1 MKKDIIMGTE
11 IYDLRDLMMMIKE
24 KKDLDAN
31 LTLEFDC
38 RIEVE
43 DIKPIVKVINYA
55 INYISELTEQTMQ
68 ISLNASVSGLK
79 LAYTASTTQTV
90 FPEINPQVLETLKQI
105 DATIE
110 LDGEPGKFVQL
121 IIIFED

>member
-1 MKKDIIMGTE
+1 MGTE

-121 IIIFED
+121 IIIFEE